1 MALRLYNTL
10 SGKIEDFH
18 PLDSHRVRMY
28 ACGPTVYDYGHIGNF
43 RTFIA
48 VDLLYRFLRQSGYD
62 VRYVMNITDVDDRI
76 IRNSAR
82 DGVTVQQ
89 YTAKFTQAFLEDS
102 ATLNIEQ
109 PIRVRATEYIDDMAN
124 FIGRLAEKGFAYR
137 TDDGSYYFR
146 IAKFPEYGKLSKK
159 DFAGMADGARVD
171 LDEYE
176 KDSARDFALWK
187 APKPGEASW
196 DTAIGPG
203 RPGWHIECSVMS
215 MEQLGPSFDL
225 HAGGEDL
232 IFPHHENEIAQSE
245 ALSGKQFARYWFH
258 ARFLLVEGQ
267 KMAKSAGNFYTVRD
281 LVLLGHKPSSIRW
294 LLTQVPYRNQLNFT
308 FEGLKSAA
316 SSVEKLRNFKLRLE
330 RAAQASFAKGTD
342 SKATDGSGT
351 NGKGTGARS
360 TDGKGADA
368 RSTNGKGKTS
378 VVPSGAPNNAALAA
392 EGRPASPTASNSA
405 FSTLA
410 RETVDRITSAL
421 DDDLNTAEAQAAIFD
436 MLRKANTALDA
447 AASGQN
453 NAGQNKAGQNNFRQD
468 DVKPLLAAL
477 DKFDEIFCVLKD
489 DDQSKMKAILDW
501 ARAEGREKEIS
512 PELLEIAA
520 SAQLADEQV
529 NQKLAE
535 MEAARKARNFKLS
548 DALRA
553 ELTAAGIIVEN
564 TKDGVRWRR
573 K

>member
-1 MALRLYNTL
+1 MKDSYSLANSFMALRLYNTL
-10 SGKIEDFH
+10 AGKIEDFH
-18 PLDSHRVRMY
+18 PIDDNRVRMY

-43 RTFIA
+43 RTFVAI
-48 VDLLYRFLRQSGYD
+48 DLLYRFLRQSGYD
-62 VRYVMNITDVDDRI
+62 VRYVMNITDVDDKI

-82 DGVTVQQ
+82 DGVSVQQ
-89 YTAKFTQAFLEDS
+89 YTAKFIQAFLEDS
-102 ATLNIEQ
+102 ATLSIEK
-109 PIRVRATEYIDDMAN
+109 PILVRATDHINAMAD
-124 FIGRLAEKGFAYR
+124 FIGKLVKKGFAYR

-146 IAKFPEYGKLSKK
+146 IGKFPEYGKLSKK
-159 DFAGMADGARVD
+159 DFAGMTDGARVD
-171 LDEYE
+171 MDEYE

-187 APKPGEASW
+187 APKLGEASW

-215 MEQLGPSFDL
+215 MKELGSSFDL

-245 ALSGKQFARYWFH
+245 ALTGKQFVRYWFH

-267 KMAKSAGNFYTVRD
+267 KMSKSLGNFFTIRD
-281 LVLLGHKPSSIRW
+281 LVLRGHKPSSIRW

-308 FEGLKSAA
+308 FDGLKSAA
-316 SSVEKLRNFKLRLE
+316 SSVEKLRNFRFRL
-330 RAAQASFAKGTD
+330 
-342 SKATDGSGT
+342 
-351 NGKGTGARS
+351 
-360 TDGKGADA
+360 
-368 RSTNGKGKTS
+368 TS
-378 VVPSGAPNNAALAA
+378 SQFPSGSNPAMAQLAD
-392 EGRPASPTASNSA
+392 
-405 FSTLA
+405 
-410 RETVDRITSAL
+410 ETIAKIKSSL
-421 DDDLNTAEAQAAIFD
+421 DDDLNTAGAQAAMFD

-447 AASGQN
+447 AE
-453 NAGQNKAGQNNFRQD
+453 AGQNNVHQD
-468 DVKPLLAAL
+468 DVKPLLCAL
-477 DKFDEIFCVLKD
+477 EKFDEIFGVLKD
-489 DDQSKMKAILDW
+489 DDQPKMKVILDW
-501 ARAEGREKEIS
+501 ARAEGHEKEIS
-512 PELLEIAA
+512 PELMELAG

-535 MEAARKARNFKLS
+535 MEVARKSRNFKLS

>member
-18 PLDSHRVRMY
+18 PLDDNRVRMY
-28 ACGPTVYDYGHIGNF
+28 ACGPTVYDYGHVGNF

-62 VRYVMNITDVDDRI
+62 VRYVMNITDVDDKI

-89 YTAKFTQAFLEDS
+89 YTAKFAKAFLEDS

-109 PIRVRATEYIDDMAN
+109 PVLVRATEHINAMAD
-124 FIGRLAEKGFAYR
+124 FIAELVKKGFAYR

-146 IAKFPEYGKLSKK
+146 IAKFPGYGKLSKK
-159 DFAGMADGARVD
+159 DFAGMTDGARVD
-171 LDEYE
+171 VDEYD
-176 KDSARDFALWK
+176 KDNARDFALWK
-187 APKPGEASW
+187 AAKPGEASW
-196 DTAIGPG
+196 DTSIGRG

-215 MEQLGPSFDL
+215 MEQFGPSFDL

-245 ALSGKQFARYWFH
+245 ALSGKPFVRYWFH

-267 KMAKSAGNFYTVRD
+267 KMSKSLGNFFTIRD
-281 LVLLGHKPSSIRW
+281 LVLRGHKPSSIRW

-308 FEGLKSAA
+308 FDGLKSAA
-316 SSVEKLRNFKLRLE
+316 SSVEKLRNFHFRLTSTQVP
-330 RAAQASFAKGTD
+330 AGATSPMAQLADET
-342 SKATDGSGT
+342 T
-351 NGKGTGARS
+351 ARM
-360 TDGKGADA
+360 K
-368 RSTNGKGKTS
+368 
-378 VVPSGAPNNAALAA
+378 
-392 EGRPASPTASNSA
+392 
-405 FSTLA
+405 
-410 RETVDRITSAL
+410 SAL
-421 DDDLNTAEAQAAIFD
+421 DDDLNTAEAQAAMFD
-436 MLRKANTALDA
+436 LLRKANTALDA
-447 AASGQN
+447 AEV
-453 NAGQNKAGQNNFRQD
+453 RQD
-468 DVKPLLAAL
+468 DVKPLLGAME
-477 DKFDEIFCVLKD
+477 KFDEIFGVLKD
-489 DDQSKMKAILDW
+489 DDQPKMKAILDW

-512 PELLEIAA
+512 PELMEIVR
-520 SAQLADEQV
+520 SAQHADEQV
-529 NQKLAE
+529 NRKLAE
-535 MEAARKARNFKLS
+535 MEAARKARNFKTS

-553 ELTAAGIIVEN
+553 ELTTAGIIVEN

>member
-10 SGKIEDFH
+10 PGKIEDFH
-18 PLDSHRVRMY
+18 PLDDNRVRMY

-62 VRYVMNITDVDDRI
+62 VRYVMNITDVDDKI
-76 IRNSAR
+76 IRNAAR
-82 DGVTVQQ
+82 DGVSVQQ
-89 YTAKFTQAFLEDS
+89 YTAKFIQAFLDDS
-102 ATLNIEQ
+102 TTMGIE
-109 PIRVRATEYIDDMAN
+109 PPVLVCATEHINAMAD
-124 FIGRLAEKGFAYR
+124 FIAELVKKGFAYR

-159 DFAGMADGARVD
+159 DFAGMTDGARVD
-171 LDEYE
+171 VDEYE

-196 DTAIGPG
+196 DTSIGPG

-215 MEQLGPSFDL
+215 MEQFGPSFDL

-245 ALSGKQFARYWFH
+245 ALSGTQFVRYWFH

-267 KMAKSAGNFYTVRD
+267 KMSKSLGNFFTIRD
-281 LVLLGHKPSSIRW
+281 LVLRGHKPSSIRW

-308 FEGLKSAA
+308 FDGLKSAA
-316 SSVEKLRNFKLRLE
+316 SSVEKLRNFRFRLTSTQFP
-330 RAAQASFAKGTD
+330 AGATPPMAQLADETI
-342 SKATDGSGT
+342 
-351 NGKGTGARS
+351 ARI
-360 TDGKGADA
+360 K
-368 RSTNGKGKTS
+368 
-378 VVPSGAPNNAALAA
+378 
-392 EGRPASPTASNSA
+392 
-405 FSTLA
+405 
-410 RETVDRITSAL
+410 SAL
-421 DDDLNTAEAQAAIFD
+421 DDDLNTAEAQAAMFD

-447 AASGQN
+447 GEV
-453 NAGQNKAGQNNFRQD
+453 RHD
-468 DVKPLLAAL
+468 DVKPLLGAL
-477 DKFDEIFCVLKD
+477 AKFDEIFGVLKD
-489 DDQSKMKAILDW
+489 DDQPKMRVILDW

-512 PELLEIAA
+512 PELMEIAG

-535 MEAARKARNFKLS
+535 MEAARKSRNFKLS